1 MTSQED
7 NLNNYYDRTELNLD
21 DGEKLIR
28 EIQDL
33 REMLNEYQGII
44 ESLIDRSRDILPLPM
59 RRNRLTAPVQL
70 RSLCSYK
77 QLNVRGHIYSFLL
90 LAVFRNEVF
99 LVQLACTS
107 WYSSEMVMMMITMKK
122 VMMMHAYTCTLM
134 LLFWKR
140 KKIIEVILNNFVC
153 EY

>member
-77 QLNVRGHIYSFLL
+77 QLNVRGRIYF
-90 LAVFRNEVF
+90 VFDPCCFRNGIVI
-99 LVQLACTS
+99 VQLACT
-107 WYSSEMVMMMITMKK
+107 
-122 VMMMHAYTCTLM
+122 
-134 LLFWKR
+134 
-140 KKIIEVILNNFVC
+140 N
-153 EY
+153 